1 MAGKTRKVG
10 RKTRGGMCGM
20 KHKKGSGYKKSKK
33 HGGKMHKKHKKGGM
47 GLLSTLKQALPS
59 YLLYQAVKMQQKKKH
74 SRKTKGG
81 KKHKTHKKRKMHK
94 SKTHKKRK

>member
-1 MAGKTRKVG
+1 MAGKTRKAG
-10 RKTRGGMCGM
+10 RRTRGGMCGM
-20 KHKKGSGYKKSKK
+20 KHKKGAGYKKSKK
-33 HGGKMHKKHKKGGM
+33 HGGKKRKRGGM

-81 KKHKTHKKRKMHK
+81 KKHRNYH
-94 SKTHKKRK
+94 SII